1 MNNNTMQQG
10 KIVEKKTYSVP
21 EIACI
26 LGIKERNAYNLC
38 HNTKD
43 FKVLRFGRT
52 IRVHKESFDQ
62 WFSCDS

>member
-1 MNNNTMQQG
+1 ME
-10 KIVEKKTYSVP
+10 KIIAQENKVERKTYSVP

-52 IRVHKESFDQ
+52 IRVHKESFDK